1 MERAFIVS
9 INTGRIEGLAHGSRL
24 FRTGIRKRPAEG
36 PVTVGRLGLVG
47 DAIGDKRHHGGEDQ
61 ALYAYSDDDYDWWR
75 ASTGREFQPGEFGEN
90 LTLRGLPGDL
100 AVGDRLLIGDVVLEA
115 TAPRIPCDTL
125 SAHMGDPG
133 FGMAF
138 RRAERP
144 GSYFRVLNEGE
155 IRAGDAVTLVPSDG
169 PAVTMLELF
178 RFKYALRH
186 DAATLRRFLDAPL
199 AERFRADVERALAKA
214 EATSA

>member
-9 INTGRIEGLAHGSRL
+9 INTGRIEGLAHGSRV
-24 FRTGIRKRPAEG
+24 FRTGIRKRPAAG
-36 PVTVGRLGLVG
+36 PVAVGRLGLAG

-61 ALYAYSDDDYDWWR
+61 AIYAYSDDDYDWWR
-75 ASTGREFQPGEFGEN
+75 ASTGREFPPGTFGEN

-125 SAHMGDPG
+125 SAHMGDAG

-144 GSYFRVLNEGE
+144 GSYFRVLHVLPEFYVWSFYQRLGQ
-155 IRAGDAVTLVPSDG
+155 L
-169 PAVTMLELF
+169 
-178 RFKYALRH
+178 
-186 DAATLRRFLDAPL
+186 PL
-199 AERFRADVERALAKA
+199 PI
-214 EATSA
+214 SCP